1 MSAETISDIG
11 LVCGVI
17 GLFAINGI
25 MVILVIRDCKSFN
38 KLKNEYR
45 SAIAKAEEAQLFY
58 HEALKD
64 LKSKNRCEG
73 DEWKDG

>member
-1 MSAETISDIG
+1 MSDEVVAN
-11 LVCGVI
+11 VVWFACG
-17 GLFAINGI
+17 F
-25 MVILVIRDCKSFN
+25 ILVLIAVSFSYEYLIIKN
-38 KLKNEYR
+38 LKKLGERRR

-58 HEALKD
+58 HESLKD